1 MLSSPPHYL
10 SRHAWLGF
18 INGHLATKLLLWQC
32 DTRLQQ
38 PPKLHISLNMTDKLP
53 PNLLALFAA
62 RPPLRYLPPNDIPP
76 EARKTANIDGVAQ
89 YLPQLKEEFGDYKP
103 TESWVEM
110 KDRTRL
116 EKEAHQKW
124 LMGEGFKQLYN
135 PKEDKNIR
143 GDPYRTLFVSRL
155 SYDTEVKDLERE
167 FSRFGPL
174 ERVRL
179 PVNTGESNPK
189 KKGKPLGYA
198 FIVYER
204 ERDMKGKPSPAFTD
218 DPQRLW

>member
-1 MLSSPPHYL
+1 M
-10 SRHAWLGF
+10 
-18 INGHLATKLLLWQC
+18 ATKLLLWQC

-76 EARKTANIDGVAQ
+76 QARKTANIDGVAQ